1 MNYHPHILRVFLL
14 ISAVLFLTYCKS
26 IPQETL
32 FDGYSGSP
40 TKIEF
45 ISFQPQTVN
54 QDSTPILSF
63 KSVYHF
69 NKEGQTKYIEDF
81 KNDSQLAFGP
91 TLYFYNKKGLES
103 CVEYYDLDGTVRS
116 TTQYEY
122 NPKGQVIQTKT
133 FTNNK
138 IYIKKTSYNKKP
150 NKVNIDKKDPFIVLL
165 QNACIELDDQ
175 GRKISMADYSPNGN
189 LKSRIEFEYNE
200 QGNEIASRWF
210 NSQNELYLFFLK
222 TYNSKNLESLIEE
235 FRVTNSDT
243 ILTNQTS
250 YEYKFDSLGN
260 VIEKKFYSGKKVY
273 LEKIL
278 ISYPK

>member
-1 MNYHPHILRVFLL
+1 M
-14 ISAVLFLTYCKS
+14 
-26 IPQETL
+26 

-91 TLYFYNKKGLES
+91 TLYFYDKKGLES

-116 TTQYEY
+116 TTKYEY

-133 FTNNK
+133 YTNNK
-138 IYIKKTSYNKKP
+138 IYIKKTSYNKKSD
-150 NKVNIDKKDPFIVLL
+150 KVNIDKKDPFIVLL

-175 GRKISMADYSPNGN
+175 GRKISIADYSPNGN

-260 VIEKKFYSGKKVY
+260 VIEKKFYSGEKVY